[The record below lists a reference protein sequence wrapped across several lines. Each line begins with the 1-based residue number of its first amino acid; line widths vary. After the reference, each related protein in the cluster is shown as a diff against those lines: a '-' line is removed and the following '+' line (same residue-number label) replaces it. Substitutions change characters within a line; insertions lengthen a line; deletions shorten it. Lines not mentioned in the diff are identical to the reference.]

1 MVPGVMALHNAEE
14 AITFPAY
21 LGVVLARMPDRWQQ
35 LSATITP
42 AQLWTALLLVTL
54 VPIFLATWATL
65 RPNAATPLRLLL
77 LVQGALLLNVL
88 WHLGVAFFVR
98 GYTPGLITAVTVNLP
113 TSIYLLRRAV
123 RERWWTVGDES
134 HRPRSAA

>member
-1 MVPGVMALHNAEE
+1 MA
-14 AITFPAY
+14 
-21 LGVVLARMPDRWQQ
+21 
-35 LSATITP
+35 ATERNDTP

-88 WHLGVAFFVR
+88 WHLGVAIFVR

-113 TSIYLLRRAV
+113 ASVYLLRRTV
-123 RERWWTVGDES
+123 RERWWTLG
-134 HRPRSAA
+134 

>member
-21 LGVVLARMPDRWQQ
+21 PEVVLARMPDGWQRV
-35 LSATITP
+35 SATITP

-54 VPIFLATWATL
+54 IPIFLATWATL

-88 WHLGVAFFVR
+88 WHLGVAIFVR

-113 TSIYLLRRAV
+113 ASVYLLRRAV
-123 RERWWTVGDES
+123 RERWWTVG
-134 HRPRSAA
+134 